1 MTKLFID
8 HQKFSTQKYGGI
20 SRYFANIIQ
29 GIKHSSDF
37 TYQLGVMHSKNHY
50 LKNEPLPI
58 KGKLSDRVL
67 NRNER
72 YDYRLNQLYCKRLL
86 EKNDFDV
93 FHPTYYDPYFLKY
106 LKKPL
111 VVTIHDMTYERLP
124 EYFWAQDPLTQQKR
138 LNVERADAIIA
149 ISNTTRNDLLSFFD
163 IDPAKVSVIY
173 HGIDIET
180 PLTLQSV
187 PNLPEQYV
195 LFVGDRSGYKNFYL
209 FMNAMQQIMHR
220 FPDLH
225 VILTGGGKLEVADRE
240 FLHRLRL
247 SERVRH
253 INATDEQL
261 NYLYRNAQLFV
272 YPSLYEGFGLPILE
286 AFKAG
291 CPILLSDTECFREV
305 ATDAAVYFNP
315 TSIDDLIYNLETLL
329 NDSALKAQLVERG
342 TRRLTDFPLQKSID
356 QTLDV
361 YRAVANP
368 VDYKQLVV

>member
-187 PNLPEQYV
+187 PSLPEQYV

-261 NYLYRNAQLFV
+261 NYLYQNAQLFV